1 MAKFLPELI
10 EKLKEAGSV
19 EELIA
24 LVKEHGVELTA
35 ETAAAQFAKF
45 HSEQGEISDDELNNV
60 SGGGC
65 GEYHYCPVCGGE
77 PLWSSN
83 GDGGVNIRCPGC
95 GANLDHDTATGEY
108 AVIQ

>member
-1 MAKFLPELI
+1 MAKFSPEMM
-10 EKLKEAGSV
+10 ENLKKAENA
-19 EELIA
+19 EELIKLA
-24 LVKEHGVELTA
+24 KEYGVVLSNE
-35 ETAAAQFAKF
+35 AADAQFLKLHA
-45 HSEQGEISDDELNNV
+45 EQGELSDDELDNV

-95 GANLDHDTATGEY
+95 GAELDHDSATGVY
-108 AVIQ
+108 TVKQ

>member
-1 MAKFLPELI
+1 MKKVPFELI
-10 EKLKEAGSV
+10 EKARLAKSV
-19 EELIA
+19 SELLTIAEENDA
-24 LVKEHGVELTA
+24 YLT
-35 ETAAAQFAKF
+35 EEEAAAYYAKLNPT
-45 HSEQGEISDDELNNV
+45 QGEISDDELGNV

-65 GEYHYCPVCGGE
+65 GEYHYCPVCGSE

-108 AVIQ
+108 TLKQ

>member
-1 MAKFLPELI
+1 MFDSKLL
-10 EKLKEAGSV
+10 EKAKEAKSAD
-19 EELIA
+19 ELVA
-24 LVKEHGVELTA
+24 LANENGVVLTA
-35 ETAAAQFAKF
+35 KEAEAYYAQLNPV
-45 HSEQGEISDDELNNV
+45 SGELSDDELDNV

-65 GEYHYCPVCGGE
+65 GEYHYCPVCGGD